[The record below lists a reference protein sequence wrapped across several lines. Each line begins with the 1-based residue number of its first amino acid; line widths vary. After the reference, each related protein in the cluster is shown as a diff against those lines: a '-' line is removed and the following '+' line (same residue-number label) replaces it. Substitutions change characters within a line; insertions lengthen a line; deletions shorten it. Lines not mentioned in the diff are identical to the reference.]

1 MIQFTFFF
9 AHNRYL
15 YLQLQ
20 VFCLFFFFFLPELHY
35 FFTLKLNCNKIL
47 PVLSEKVKTGKEI
60 RELNSWNQDVC
71 AGHQAVLTGLPTNP
85 AHCSDGK

>member
-9 AHNRYL
+9 LHITGTSTFNFKFS
-15 YLQLQ
+15 
-20 VFCLFFFFFLPELHY
+20 VCFFFLPELHY

>member
-47 PVLSEKVKTGKEI
+47 PVLSEKVKAGKEI
-60 RELNSWNQDVC
+60 RKLNSLETRCLCRTSGC
-71 AGHQAVLTGLPTNP
+71 ANWFTN
-85 AHCSDGK
+85 